1 MLFVFFKQKTAYEM
15 RISDWSSAVC
25 SSDLEP
31 GEVVLG
37 LAGDLLEQLGAAAVV
52 EVLRRQALGRLRQ
65 AGEHVAEDVVGGGM
79 QVGQLG
85 NGIHSE
91 SLARRRPENCQRAVG
106 GKKLRLLA
114 RTWPAGVAQLPPRST
129 FCPLMNLPLYSPSE
143 PGSGRKPGY
152 AVSADDV
159 HCHTS
164 PHSCCR
170 PQPSSSEACG
180 CSVRRSEERRVGKGC
195 ART

>member
-1 MLFVFFKQKTAYEM
+1 MYCCYYYFCFKHKTAYEM
-15 RISDWSSAVC
+15 RISDWSSDVC
-25 SSDLEP
+25 SSDL
-31 GEVVLG
+31 
-37 LAGDLLEQLGAAAVV
+37 
-52 EVLRRQALGRLRQ
+52 
-65 AGEHVAEDVVGGGM
+65 
-79 QVGQLG
+79 
-85 NGIHSE
+85 
-91 SLARRRPENCQRAVG
+91 
-106 GKKLRLLA
+106 
-114 RTWPAGVAQLPPRST
+114 TWPAGVAQLPPRST